1 MIYPWGNKRRFNAYS
16 DAMKRQFGSRV
27 QKLSIDAGF
36 TCPNRD
42 GSKGTGGCT
51 FCLNDAFNPS
61 YCEPEKSLTQQIEEG
76 MLFHSRRYRR
86 AMNYLAYFQ
95 AYSNTYAPL
104 PQLKESFEEVLSI
117 NGVIGIVI
125 GTRPD
130 CVNKEILDY
139 LQELSTRYH
148 IVLEY
153 GIESVYDQTLKRVNR
168 CHTYSDAELAIQE
181 TASRGIPTGGHMIF
195 GLPGETR
202 EDMMKSAVILSGLPL
217 NSLKFHQLQ
226 IFKNT
231 ALEKEYIDHPDDFHL
246 FNEHTY
252 LEFMADYIS
261 RLNPEIIIERIAGET
276 PPRFSVL
283 KPWGPRY
290 DQILTKFEKLL
301 EERDIWQGK
310 NY

>member
-1 MIYPWGNKRRFNAYS
+1 MNYPWGNTRRINAYS
-16 DAMKRQFGSRV
+16 DAIKRTFGARV

-61 YCEPEKSLTQQIEEG
+61 YCEPEKPLKQQIEEG
-76 MLFHSRRYRR
+76 IEFHSKRYRR
-86 AMNYLAYFQ
+86 AMQYLAYFQ

-104 PQLKESFEEVLSI
+104 EKLRDSFNEVLAVD
-117 NGVIGIVI
+117 GVIGIVV

-130 CVNKEILDY
+130 CISKEILDY
-139 LQELSTRYH
+139 LQELSLKVH
-148 IVLEY
+148 VVVEY
-153 GIESVYDQTLKRVNR
+153 GIESVNDRTLLRVNR
-168 CHTYSDAELAIQE
+168 GHTFSDTVKAIVE
-181 TASRGIPTGGHMIF
+181 TASRGIRTGGHMIF
-195 GLPGETR
+195 GLPGETPD
-202 EDMMKSAVILSGLPL
+202 DMMKSAAILSGLPL
-217 NSLKFHQLQ
+217 YNLKFHQLQ

-231 ALEKEYIDHPDDFHL
+231 VMEKDFKEHPDDFHL
-246 FNEHTY
+246 FSEDTY
-252 LEFMADYIS
+252 LEFMTEYITF
-261 RLNPEIIIERIAGET
+261 LNPAFTIERIAGET

-290 DQILTKFEKLL
+290 DQLLTKFEKLM
-301 EERDIWQGK
+301 EEKDLWQGK

>member
-16 DAMKRQFGSRV
+16 DAIKRQFGSRV

-61 YCEPEKSLTQQIEEG
+61 YCEPRKSLTQQIEEG
-76 MLFHSRRYRR
+76 MQFHSRRYRR
-86 AMNYLAYFQ
+86 AVNYLAYFQ
-95 AYSNTYAPL
+95 AYSNTYAPFR
-104 PQLKESFEEVLSI
+104 QLKASFEEALSV

-130 CVNKEILDY
+130 CVNNEILDY
-139 LQELSTRYH
+139 LRELSTRYH

-168 CHTYSDAELAIQE
+168 CHTFSDAQQAIQE

-202 EDMMKSAVILSGLPL
+202 EDMMKSAAILSKLPL

-246 FNEHTY
+246 FNEQTY

-261 RLNPEIIIERIAGET
+261 RINPEIVIERIAGET

-301 EERDIWQGK
+301 EERDVWQGK